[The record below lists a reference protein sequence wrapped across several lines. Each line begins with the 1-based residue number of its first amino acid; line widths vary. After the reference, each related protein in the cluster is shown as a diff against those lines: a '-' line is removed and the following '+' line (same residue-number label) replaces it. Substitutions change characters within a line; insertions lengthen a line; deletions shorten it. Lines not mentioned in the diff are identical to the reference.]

1 MLVSERRT
9 DCLKK
14 SGMRCKE
21 AINYF
26 LRKSASF
33 PIDEEKNGSSELQ
46 TTDNK
51 SFYLKYF

>member
-9 DCLKK
+9 DCIKK

-26 LRKSASF
+26 LHKSASF
-33 PIDEEKNGSSELQ
+33 PIDKEKNGSSELQ